1 MSIKITALFDS
12 PDTADIAL
20 MNLRANSVAFRN
32 VSLKEGGKNA
42 HVENSRADNYYVPI
56 FVPGFSM
63 TTEAA
68 PARLAESQSIAGLEN
83 GDSSA
88 ADRLG
93 NVHSDTHGGQTLL
106 EVEVDSMWAEK
117 TKQIFISSHG
127 HCVYA

>member
-20 MNLRANSVAFRN
+20 MNLRSNKIAFHN
-32 VSLKEGGKNA
+32 VSLKEGGPNA

-68 PARLAESQSIAGLEN
+68 PARLAESQSITGLEN
-83 GDSSA
+83 NDSSA
-88 ADRLG
+88 GDRRDRMG
-93 NVHSDTHGGQTLL
+93 RDARGGQTLL
-106 EVEVDSMWAEK
+106 EVEVDSVWAEK
-117 TKQIFISSHG
+117 TKEVFISSHG
-127 HCVYA
+127 HSVVS